1 VRIAAAAVGVGTVR
15 DIAAHF
21 HLHIAPARTAVQA
34 LVTSGELEHVSVH
47 GWADQAYLSGQAARQ
62 PLGEVA
68 TLLSPFDPLLS
79 ERPRGVRLFGFE
91 HVFEFY
97 VPAAK
102 RRYGYFVLPF
112 LCGEHLAGRVDV
124 AADRKTS
131 VLAVHGAF
139 AEAAHQPQ
147 MIAAPLAAA
156 LRSLADWLGLE
167 HIQVHDRGDL
177 APALQSAARSC

>member
-1 VRIAAAAVGVGTVR
+1 MEHV
-15 DIAAHF
+15 
-21 HLHIAPARTAVQA
+21 AVQ
-34 LVTSGELEHVSVH
+34 
-47 GWADQAYLSGQAARQ
+47 GWDDQAYLSRQASNQ
-62 PLGEVA
+62 PLDEVA

-79 ERPRGVRLFGFE
+79 ERRRGVRLFGFE

-112 LCGEHLAGRVDV
+112 LLGEHLAGRVDV

-139 AEAAHQPQ
+139 AEASHRPT
-147 MIAAPLAAA
+147 MIASSLASA

-167 HIQVHDRGDL
+167 RIQVADRGDL
-177 APALQSAARSC
+177 APALQHVLANSGHR